1 MIDNNSFTSRHIG
14 PRNDDIKNMLNTI
27 DCDTL
32 DLLIQKTVPSNIL
45 FNSSLNLKPGM
56 SEEFNKINMQLLS
69 IKNNFNKTYIGM
81 GYYGTNTPSVILRN
95 ILENPGWYSAYT
107 PYQPEVSQGRLEMLM
122 NFQQMIIDLTGMEIA
137 NASLLDESTAAAEAM
152 MLSFKQTN
160 KKKFTFCIQNT
171 CHPQTLSVLKTR
183 AEPIGIKILI
193 SNQPNDDTF
202 SCLIQNPD
210 TYGEIIDLY
219 SIIQSN
225 KKNNIMTIVAADLMS
240 LVLMKSPGE
249 LGADIVIG
257 SAQRFGVPMGLG
269 GPHAA
274 FFSTK
279 DLYKRLMPGR
289 IIGVSVDRNNKRAY
303 RMALQTREQHIRREK
318 ATSNICTAQALLA
331 IISAAYAIYHGPERL
346 KHIASKI
353 HFHAQL
359 LKKGLENFGFKVV
372 SKKYF
377 DTLLIETSGNAKFW
391 FDKSVEHGINFRLV
405 NDNLFSLSLDET
417 TTLEE
422 VDNLIS
428 FFNEK
433 NEHILHEEIEKKIT
447 SEEVFDNLLKRNTKI
462 LSHPIFNIYHSETDM
477 MRYLKKLENKDIA
490 LNRSMIPL
498 GSCTMKLNAAS
509 EMLPITFKGFSE
521 AHPFLE
527 PHQREG
533 YNQLMRELIAMLKD
547 ITGFDGISL
556 QPNAGA
562 QGEFAGLLAIK
573 KYHESNN
580 ESNRN
585 ICIIPS
591 SAHGTNPAS
600 AQMCGMEVS
609 IVKCDNLGNI
619 DLIDLQQ
626 KISTANK
633 NLAAIMVTY
642 PSTHGVFEES
652 IVDICD
658 MIHASGGQVYM
669 DGANLNALV
678 GIAKPG
684 LFGPDVSHMNLH
696 KTFCIPHGG
705 GGPGMGPIGVKKHL
719 IPFLPGHP
727 LMKNE
732 IGLQNQDAVSGA
744 PWGSASI
751 LPISYSY
758 ISMMGDLGL
767 KQATQVAILN
777 ANYIKTILEPY
788 FPILYKGTNNM
799 IAHECIIDLRPIKRE
814 LQISEE
820 DIAKRLID
828 YGFHAP
834 TMSFPV
840 AGTLMIEPTE
850 SESLE
855 EIDRFC
861 SAMISIY
868 NEILKIREGK
878 FDKIDNPLKNAPHTV
893 EELTNDQW
901 NHKYSRQEAAYPH
914 SYLFNNKYWSPVS
927 RIDNVYGDR
936 NLFCVCPPIEDYQE
950 FESTG

>member
-1 MIDNNSFTSRHIG
+1 
-14 PRNDDIKNMLNTI
+14 
-27 DCDTL
+27 
-32 DLLIQKTVPSNIL
+32 
-45 FNSSLNLKPGM
+45 
-56 SEEFNKINMQLLS
+56 
-69 IKNNFNKTYIGM
+69 
-81 GYYGTNTPSVILRN
+81 
-95 ILENPGWYSAYT
+95 
-107 PYQPEVSQGRLEMLM
+107 
-122 NFQQMIIDLTGMEIA
+122 
-137 NASLLDESTAAAEAM
+137 
-152 MLSFKQTN
+152 
-160 KKKFTFCIQNT
+160 
-171 CHPQTLSVLKTR
+171 
-183 AEPIGIKILI
+183 
-193 SNQPNDDTF
+193 
-202 SCLIQNPD
+202 
-210 TYGEIIDLY
+210 
-219 SIIQSN
+219 
-225 KKNNIMTIVAADLMS
+225 
-240 LVLMKSPGE
+240 
-249 LGADIVIG
+249 
-257 SAQRFGVPMGLG
+257 
-269 GPHAA
+269 
-274 FFSTK
+274 
-279 DLYKRLMPGR
+279 
-289 IIGVSVDRNNKRAY
+289 
-303 RMALQTREQHIRREK
+303 
-318 ATSNICTAQALLA
+318 
-331 IISAAYAIYHGPERL
+331 
-346 KHIASKI
+346 
-353 HFHAQL
+353 
-359 LKKGLENFGFKVV
+359 
-372 SKKYF
+372 
-377 DTLLIETSGNAKFW
+377 
-391 FDKSVEHGINFRLV
+391 
-405 NDNLFSLSLDET
+405 
-417 TTLEE
+417 
-422 VDNLIS
+422 
-428 FFNEK
+428 
-433 NEHILHEEIEKKIT
+433 
-447 SEEVFDNLLKRNTKI
+447 
-462 LSHPIFNIYHSETDM
+462 M

>member
-1 MIDNNSFTSRHIG
+1 M
-14 PRNDDIKNMLNTI
+14 
-27 DCDTL
+27 
-32 DLLIQKTVPSNIL
+32 
-45 FNSSLNLKPGM
+45 
-56 SEEFNKINMQLLS
+56 
-69 IKNNFNKTYIGM
+69 
-81 GYYGTNTPSVILRN
+81 
-95 ILENPGWYSAYT
+95 
-107 PYQPEVSQGRLEMLM
+107 
-122 NFQQMIIDLTGMEIA
+122 
-137 NASLLDESTAAAEAM
+137 
-152 MLSFKQTN
+152 
-160 KKKFTFCIQNT
+160 
-171 CHPQTLSVLKTR
+171 
-183 AEPIGIKILI
+183 
-193 SNQPNDDTF
+193 
-202 SCLIQNPD
+202 
-210 TYGEIIDLY
+210 
-219 SIIQSN
+219 
-225 KKNNIMTIVAADLMS
+225 
-240 LVLMKSPGE
+240 
-249 LGADIVIG
+249 
-257 SAQRFGVPMGLG
+257 
-269 GPHAA
+269 
-274 FFSTK
+274 
-279 DLYKRLMPGR
+279 
-289 IIGVSVDRNNKRAY
+289 
-303 RMALQTREQHIRREK
+303 
-318 ATSNICTAQALLA
+318 
-331 IISAAYAIYHGPERL
+331 
-346 KHIASKI
+346 
-353 HFHAQL
+353 
-359 LKKGLENFGFKVV
+359 
-372 SKKYF
+372 
-377 DTLLIETSGNAKFW
+377 
-391 FDKSVEHGINFRLV
+391 NFRLV
-405 NDNLFSLSLDET
+405 DENLFSLSLDET
-417 TTLEE
+417 TTLED
-422 VDNLIS
+422 VDNLIN

-433 NEHILHEEIEKKIT
+433 NEIINHKAIDSSIK
-447 SEEVFDNLLKRNTKI
+447 SEEVFDRSLKRNTKI
-462 LSHPIFNIYHSETDM
+462 LSHPVFNIYHSETDM
-477 MRYLKKLENKDIA
+477 MRYLKRLENKDIA

-527 PHQREG
+527 SHQREG
-533 YNQLMRELIAMLKD
+533 YNKLMKELISMLKD
-547 ITGFDGISL
+547 ITGFEGISL

-600 AQMCGMEVS
+600 AHMCGMEVS

-619 DLIDLQQ
+619 DLDDLRL
-626 KISTANK
+626 KILSANK
-633 NLAAIMVTY
+633 NLAAFMVTY

-652 IVDICD
+652 ISYICD
-658 MIHASGGQVYM
+658 MIHEAGGQVYM

-727 LMKNE
+727 LVKNE

-777 ANYIKTILEPY
+777 ANYVKTILESY
-788 FPILYKGTNNM
+788 FPILYKGANNM
-799 IAHECIIDLRPIKRE
+799 IAHECIIDLRSIKQE
-814 LQISEE
+814 LDISEE

-840 AGTLMIEPTE
+840 PGTLMIEPTE
-850 SESLE
+850 SESQE

-861 SAMISIY
+861 SAMISIHK
-868 NEILKIREGK
+868 EIQKVREGK

-893 EELTNDQW
+893 EELTNDEW
-901 NHKYSRQEAAYPH
+901 NHKYSRQEAAYPN
-914 SYLFNNKYWSPVS
+914 SYLLNNKYWPPVA

-936 NLFCVCPPIEDYQE
+936 NLFCACPPIEDYE
-950 FESTG
+950 ELENTG